1 MSELKA
7 LRERVAAATGPDR
20 VLDAEIAIEIG
31 GFSRYRNWWD
41 GPGRTNPAWHALA
54 NDVWVPLP
62 AYTASLDLVLNLMG
76 AKLPSV
82 RVDLEGWTGTNQWG
96 ASMGVLPY
104 LATGPTPALALL
116 SALLAA
122 LDAEGGA

>member
-1 MSELKA
+1 MTDLKA

-20 VLDAEIAIEIG
+20 VLDGEIAISIG

-54 NDVWVPLP
+54 DDVWVSLP
-62 AYTASLDLVLNLMG
+62 TYTANLDLVLDLIDTE
-76 AKLPSV
+76 LPGV

-96 ASMGVLPY
+96 ASMGVMPY
-104 LATGPTPALALL
+104 LATAPTPALALL

-122 LDAEGGA
+122 LDAEGEA